1 MHRRSKLNLAATL
14 LVSSCLSL
22 VEGRALAVVEGDVMP
37 AVDITARDGKTKLDW
52 KGKVAIINFW
62 ATWCEACKVELK
74 EMNKDFAPLHSRE
87 DVLVG
92 YVSLDKEPEKA
103 REYLTT
109 AFGQDALVSKNLAH
123 DQTFKAADTLGVD
136 SFPMTLVI
144 DKTGKIVKI
153 QRGFKDGEGSTQA
166 MLKFASALK

>member
-1 MHRRSKLNLAATL
+1 MKKIKTILANT
-14 LVSSCLSL
+14 VVGSCLLLSA
-22 VEGRALAVVEGDVMP
+22 GRSLAVAEGDMMP
-37 AVDITARDGKTKLDW
+37 SVDITARDGKTKLEW
-52 KGKVAIINFW
+52 KGKVAVINFW

-74 EMNKDFAPLHSRE
+74 EMNTDFSPLYSRS
-87 DVLVG
+87 DVVVG

-109 AFGQDALVSKNLAH
+109 AFGPEAAVTKNLAH

-144 DKTGKIVKI
+144 DKTGKIIKI
-153 QRGFKDGEGSTQA
+153 QRGFKDGEGSTQS
-166 MLKFASALK
+166 MLKLANSL

>member
-1 MHRRSKLNLAATL
+1 MIRRPKLNLATPL
-14 LVSSCLSL
+14 VVSSFLL
-22 VEGRALAVVEGDVMP
+22 FAAGRALAVAEGDIMP

-52 KGKVAIINFW
+52 KGKVAVINFW
-62 ATWCEACKVELK
+62 ATWCDACKVELK
-74 EMNKDFAPLHSRE
+74 EMNKDFAPLHTRD

-103 REYLTT
+103 REYLMAT
-109 AFGQDALVSKNLAH
+109 FGPDALVSKNLAH

-144 DKTGKIVKI
+144 DKNGKIVKI

-166 MLKFASALK
+166 MLKFASELK

>member
-1 MHRRSKLNLAATL
+1 MSRKPKLKLAEA
-14 LVSSCLSL
+14 LVTSCLLLSG
-22 VEGRALAVVEGDVMP
+22 GRALAVAEGDMMP
-37 AVDITARDGKTKLDW
+37 AVDITARDGKTKLEW
-52 KGKVAIINFW
+52 KGKVAVINFW

-74 EMNKDFAPLHSRE
+74 EMNKDFAPLHSRD
-87 DVLVG
+87 DVMVG

-109 AFGQDALVSKNLAH
+109 AFGADALVSKNLAH
-123 DQTFKAADTLGVD
+123 DQSFKAADTLGVD

-144 DKTGKIVKI
+144 DKNGKIVKI

-166 MLKFASALK
+166 MLKFANELK